1 MKKLVLVIDDDKLAL
16 KLAGQ
21 ACHDLGYKVHVADD
35 AIEAVKE
42 LTARRFDLILLD
54 HNINDVYGYEIIDE
68 IAAYIQHATVCV
80 FTGDK
85 SQATRRAYA
94 ERQISN
100 FIYKPLSKSAIGM
113 KAMQL
118 IGQ

>member
-1 MKKLVLVIDDDKLAL
+1 MML

-21 ACHDLGYKVHVADD
+21 ACHDLGYKVHIADD
-35 AIEAVKE
+35 AIEAIKE

-54 HNINDVYGYEIIDE
+54 HNIDDVITKLLMRSRLTFSMLRSVYLLAINHKRL
-68 IAAYIQHATVCV
+68 AKLCW
-80 FTGDK
+80 
-85 SQATRRAYA
+85 
-94 ERQISN
+94 RQISN